1 MADTDIH
8 GLGMIS
14 EARSLVEEYIVAR
27 PVEWLS
33 IDGLSIPYTRAGNG
47 SIRILQRHE
56 LGDWRAGPERL
67 QGTATLTRLESLIEH
82 VNRFKDADSVIYASE
97 DRSNPKL
104 TAVLNYHEGRNTPF
118 PEVGEEISTEVPRP
132 RWGDHRAVFNFP
144 ISDEWK
150 AWTGANTKWFSMPD
164 FAKFIEDRIID
175 VSDDHANLP
184 ADLADLVKRTNGKI
198 ASSARLMELSVNLE
212 VFEGSKAGQKVNL
225 QTGEATFE
233 MTSEHVDKA
242 GKKLSIPGMF
252 VILIPVFKHDVAYRL
267 GARLR
272 YRKTGDGLVFSY
284 ELFRDDAAFD
294 DAVKNAAETV
304 AERTGLPLFFGSP
317 E

>member
-1 MADTDIH
+1 MSDSENGVIA
-8 GLGMIS
+8 
-14 EARSLVEEYIVAR
+14 EARGLIEEYIR
-27 PVEWLS
+27 PEVGPVTTP
-33 IDGLSIPYTRAGNG
+33 DGVTALVSVSRTGVK
-47 SIRILQRHE
+47 ILDPAE
-56 LGDWRAGPERL
+56 FDAWRTGPRRL

-82 VNRFKDADSVIYASE
+82 VNRFKDDDSVIYASE

-104 TAVLNYHEGRNTPF
+104 TAVLNYHERRNTPF
-118 PEVGEEISTEVPRP
+118 AEVGEEISTEFPRP

-150 AWTGANTKWFSMPD
+150 AWTGSNIKWFSMPD

-233 MTSEHVDKA
+233 MTSEHQDRA
-242 GKKLSIPGMF
+242 GNKLSIPGMF
-252 VILIPVFKHDVAYRL
+252 VIRIPVFKHDVAYRL

-284 ELFRDDAAFD
+284 ELFRHDAAFD

-304 AERTGLPLFFGSP
+304 AERTELPLFFGSP

>member
-14 EARSLVEEYIVAR
+14 EARSLVEEYIVGR

-33 IDGLSIPYTRAGNG
+33 IDGLSIPYTRAANG

-56 LGDWRAGPERL
+56 LGDWRTGPERL

-82 VNRFKDADSVIYASE
+82 VNRFKDDDSVIYASE

-104 TAVLNYHEGRNTPF
+104 TAVLNYHERRNTPF
-118 PEVGEEISTEVPRP
+118 SEVGEEISTEVPRP

-212 VFEGSKAGQKVNL
+212 VFEGSKAGQKINL
-225 QTGEATFE
+225 QSGEAAFE

-252 VILIPVFKHDVAYRL
+252 VIRIPVFKHDVAYRL

-284 ELFRDDAAFD
+284 ELFRHDAAFD

-304 AERTGLPLFFGSP
+304 AERTELPLFFGSP

>member
-14 EARSLVEEYIVAR
+14 EARSLVEEYIVGR

-33 IDGLSIPYTRAGNG
+33 IDGLSIPYTRAANG

-56 LGDWRAGPERL
+56 LGDWRTGPERL

-82 VNRFKDADSVIYASE
+82 VNRFKDDDSVIYASE

-104 TAVLNYHEGRNTPF
+104 TAVLNYHERRNTPF
-118 PEVGEEISTEVPRP
+118 SEVGEEISPEVPRP

-212 VFEGSKAGQKVNL
+212 VFEGSKAGQKINL
-225 QTGEATFE
+225 QSGEAAFE

-252 VILIPVFKHDVAYRL
+252 VIRIPVFKHDVAYRL

-284 ELFRDDAAFD
+284 ELFRHDAAFD

-304 AERTGLPLFFGSP
+304 AERTELPLFFGSL